1 MKFLSH
7 VLAITG
13 LLVLVFLYL
22 WRVRFQNH
30 KMKGLMSPEPYGA
43 LPILGH
49 LHQLGGR
56 NPLFQ
61 TLANMADKYGPIFT
75 ICLGKNR
82 ALVISNYE
90 AAKECFTTND
100 RVFATRPSSAQ
111 GKYLGYN
118 YAAFGVSPYGKYWRD
133 TRKLVVMELLSSRRL
148 ETLKHVQISEVDAFV
163 KGLYSVW
170 KNKGHDGPSKV
181 VISTGIEHLTCNVM
195 TKIIAGK
202 RYFGVKSDEFDGEVK
217 KIRKLMKEFM
227 YAAGNRV
234 VSDVVGIP
242 EWIDFKGHLRTMKN
256 VGGQLDSLMTSWV
269 EEHNTRKRKNDS
281 SNEEQDFIDV
291 LLSEIEDGSM
301 LGHTRD
307 TIIKSTALILVLAGS
322 ETTSVS
328 LTWMLSL
335 LLNNRRTL
343 KLAQEELDRI
353 VGRHRWVEDTD
364 IKNLVYLQAIAKET
378 LRLYPPGPL
387 SVPHEAM
394 EDCKVGGFH
403 VPKGTHLYVNLWK
416 LHRDPNVW
424 PDPEV
429 FSPERFRT
437 TQASVDAFGQHFEF
451 IPFGAGRRICP
462 GITLAFQL
470 MHLTV
475 ARLIQG
481 FELATPLDKAVDMTE
496 GSGLIELKVNNF
508 PMPISFQLMDYLSHL
523 PAITGLL
530 VLVLLYLWRVRVQ
543 DHKMK
548 GLMSPE
554 PHGALPII
562 GHLHQLGSRNPL
574 CRTLAKMADK
584 YGPIFTIRLGKN
596 RVLVISNYEAVKEC
610 FTTNDRVFATR
621 PISAQG
627 KYLGYNYAAFG
638 FSPYGTYWRDM
649 RKLVVVE
656 LLSSRRLETLKHVQ
670 VSEVDA
676 FVKGLYSFWKNKG
689 HDGQSK
695 VEISEWIDHLTL
707 NMITRMIAGKRYFGK
722 EIDKLDGEEKRIG
735 KLMKDFMYVA
745 GFPVVSDVIGFPEWI
760 DFKGKLKTMKNIG
773 SQLESLMK
781 SWVEE
786 HHTKKHKGDSS
797 NQQQDLISVLL
808 SEIEDSSMLGHTR
821 DTIIKATAMNLV
833 LAGSETTAVTLTWI
847 LSLLLNNRR
856 TLKIAQEELDRKV
869 GRHRWVEDTDIK
881 NLVYLQAIAKET
893 LRLYPPGPLSVPHE
907 AMEDCKVGGFHVP
920 KGTHLY
926 VNLWKLHRDPNVWP
940 DPEVFSPERF
950 LTTQASVDALG
961 QHFEFIPFGA
971 GRRICP
977 GITFAFQLM
986 HLTVARLIQGFELAT
1001 PLDKAVDMTEGLGI
1015 TMPRATALEIILTPR
1030 LASDLYAQ

>member
-1 MKFLSH
+1 
-7 VLAITG
+7 
-13 LLVLVFLYL
+13 
-22 WRVRFQNH
+22 
-30 KMKGLMSPEPYGA
+30 MKGLMSPEPYGA

-75 ICLGKNR
+75 IWLGKNR

-163 KGLYSVW
+163 IGLYSVW

-227 YAAGNRV
+227 YAAVNRV
-234 VSDVVGIP
+234 VSYVVGIP

-269 EEHNTRKRKNDS
+269 EEHNTKKRKNDS

-429 FSPERFRT
+429 FSPERFLT

-496 GSGLIELKVNNF
+496 GSGL
-508 PMPISFQLMDYLSHL
+508 S
-523 PAITGLL
+523 
-530 VLVLLYLWRVRVQ
+530 
-543 DHKMK
+543 
-548 GLMSPE
+548 
-554 PHGALPII
+554 
-562 GHLHQLGSRNPL
+562 
-574 CRTLAKMADK
+574 MA
-584 YGPIFTIRLGKN
+584 
-596 RVLVISNYEAVKEC
+596 
-610 FTTNDRVFATR
+610 
-621 PISAQG
+621 
-627 KYLGYNYAAFG
+627 
-638 FSPYGTYWRDM
+638 
-649 RKLVVVE
+649 
-656 LLSSRRLETLKHVQ
+656 
-670 VSEVDA
+670 
-676 FVKGLYSFWKNKG
+676 
-689 HDGQSK
+689 
-695 VEISEWIDHLTL
+695 
-707 NMITRMIAGKRYFGK
+707 
-722 EIDKLDGEEKRIG
+722 
-735 KLMKDFMYVA
+735 
-745 GFPVVSDVIGFPEWI
+745 
-760 DFKGKLKTMKNIG
+760 
-773 SQLESLMK
+773 
-781 SWVEE
+781 
-786 HHTKKHKGDSS
+786 
-797 NQQQDLISVLL
+797 
-808 SEIEDSSMLGHTR
+808 
-821 DTIIKATAMNLV
+821 
-833 LAGSETTAVTLTWI
+833 
-847 LSLLLNNRR
+847 
-856 TLKIAQEELDRKV
+856 
-869 GRHRWVEDTDIK
+869 
-881 NLVYLQAIAKET
+881 
-893 LRLYPPGPLSVPHE
+893 
-907 AMEDCKVGGFHVP
+907 
-920 KGTHLY
+920 
-926 VNLWKLHRDPNVWP
+926 
-940 DPEVFSPERF
+940 
-950 LTTQASVDALG
+950 
-961 QHFEFIPFGA
+961 
-971 GRRICP
+971 
-977 GITFAFQLM
+977 
-986 HLTVARLIQGFELAT
+986 
-1001 PLDKAVDMTEGLGI
+1001 
-1015 TMPRATALEIILTPR
+1015 RATALEVVLTAR
-1030 LASDLYAQ
+1030 LAYELYLQ

>member
-1 MKFLSH
+1 MLSQYLKFLSH

-22 WRVRFQNH
+22 WRLRFQNH

-75 ICLGKNR
+75 IWLGKNR

-133 TRKLVVMELLSSRRL
+133 MRKLVVMELLSSRRL

-181 VISTGIEHLTCNVM
+181 VISKGIEHLTCNVM

-202 RYFGVKSDEFDGEVK
+202 RNFGVKSDEFDGEVK

-227 YAAGNRV
+227 YAAGKRV
-234 VSDVVGIP
+234 VSDVIGIP

-269 EEHNTRKRKNDS
+269 EEHNTKKRKNDS

-291 LLSEIEDGSM
+291 LLSEIEESSM

-429 FSPERFRT
+429 FSPERFLT

-481 FELATPLDKAVDMTE
+481 FELATPLDKAVDMTV
-496 GSGLIELKVNNF
+496 GSGLTHG
-508 PMPISFQLMDYLSHL
+508 LSVSS
-523 PAITGLL
+523 T
-530 VLVLLYLWRVRVQ
+530 
-543 DHKMK
+543 
-548 GLMSPE
+548 
-554 PHGALPII
+554 
-562 GHLHQLGSRNPL
+562 
-574 CRTLAKMADK
+574 
-584 YGPIFTIRLGKN
+584 
-596 RVLVISNYEAVKEC
+596 SNYRTSGLGFVSPMEGESSGSQNEGPHVPRTTWCPANYRSSPSARFSSRPSSAVKPPETVTLVSKASPSSLLHC
-610 FTTNDRVFATR
+610 WIGGA
-621 PISAQG
+621 SSG
-627 KYLGYNYAAFG
+627 AA
-638 FSPYGTYWRDM
+638 
-649 RKLVVVE
+649 
-656 LLSSRRLETLKHVQ
+656 
-670 VSEVDA
+670 
-676 FVKGLYSFWKNKG
+676 
-689 HDGQSK
+689 
-695 VEISEWIDHLTL
+695 
-707 NMITRMIAGKRYFGK
+707 
-722 EIDKLDGEEKRIG
+722 
-735 KLMKDFMYVA
+735 
-745 GFPVVSDVIGFPEWI
+745 
-760 DFKGKLKTMKNIG
+760 
-773 SQLESLMK
+773 
-781 SWVEE
+781 
-786 HHTKKHKGDSS
+786 
-797 NQQQDLISVLL
+797 
-808 SEIEDSSMLGHTR
+808 
-821 DTIIKATAMNLV
+821 NLV

-856 TLKIAQEELDRKV
+856 TMKLAQEELDRKV
-869 GRHRWVEDTDIK
+869 GRHRWVEDTDIE
-881 NLVYLQAIAKET
+881 NLDYLQAIVKET
-893 LRLYPPGPLSVPHE
+893 LRLYPPAPLSVPHE
-907 AMEDCKVGGFHVP
+907 AMEDGKVGGFQIP
-920 KGTHLY
+920 KGTHLF
-926 VNLWKLHRDPNVWP
+926 VNLWKLHRNLSVWP

-950 LTTQASVDALG
+950 LTTQASVDAFG

-977 GITFAFQLM
+977 GIAFAFQLM

-1015 TMPRATALEIILTPR
+1015 TMPRATALEVVLTPR
-1030 LASDLYAQ
+1030 LASDLYPQ